1 MDYIDN
7 ILNSQYDLIDEIDLN
22 KIHLSIRDKIKRK
35 ETSSRQGV
43 KHENR

>member
-22 KIHLSIRDKIKRK
+22 KIHLSIRDNI
-35 ETSSRQGV
+35 SVHIYYVILS
-43 KHENR
+43 